1 MEDQTTTA
9 SESQLGQMLGGW
21 AEAFDGL
28 QVLFVTYAFSVI
40 GAILIL
46 IVGWTISRLLGRW
59 VKTLLK
65 HTHRVDPTVSGFFAV
80 FVRYAVL
87 VVVVIMVLGQFG
99 VQTASI
105 ITALGAAGL
114 AIGLALQ
121 GTLQNIAAGIMLLV
135 LRPFRVG
142 EYIDADGISGTIKE
156 IGLFATELQT
166 LDGLYRMA
174 PNSQL
179 WNVPVTNY
187 SRLPERRYD
196 LVIGIGYED
205 DIEKAQ
211 SVLLDLAKADKRVLR
226 DPEPW
231 AYVSELGDSAVA
243 VTLRYW
249 TKSADWWVTSREMT
263 KAAKIAFDEHGISI
277 PFPQITYSGS
287 LELERP
293 DATDAATSGDGGKA
307 KDNGKGE
314 GRNMS
319 RDEEDEAPA
328 AN

>member
-1 MEDQTTTA
+1 MASA
-9 SESQLGQMLGGW
+9 SESQLGQLLGSWG
-21 AEAFDGL
+21 EAFDGL
-28 QVLFVTYAFSVI
+28 QVLIVTYAFSVI

-46 IVGWTISRLLGRW
+46 IVGWSISRLLGRW
-59 VKTLLK
+59 VRSLLSR
-65 HTHRVDPTVSGFFAV
+65 THRVDPTVVGFFSV

-142 EYIDADGISGTIKE
+142 EYIDADGVSGTIQE
-156 IGLFATELQT
+156 IGLFATELKT

-187 SRLPERRYD
+187 SRLPERRHD

-205 DIEKAQ
+205 DIAKAQ
-211 SVLLDLAKADKRVLR
+211 SVLMELARADSRVLS

-249 TKSADWWVTSREMT
+249 TKSADWWTTSRELT
-263 KAAKIAFDEHGISI
+263 KAAKIAFDENGISI
-277 PFPQITYSGS
+277 PFPQITYSGALPGQKQS
-287 LELERP
+287 ES
-293 DATDAATSGDGGKA
+293 A
-307 KDNGKGE
+307 
-314 GRNMS
+314 
-319 RDEEDEAPA
+319 
-328 AN
+328 

>member
-1 MEDQTTTA
+1 MASA
-9 SESQLGQMLGGW
+9 SESQLGQLLGSWG
-21 AEAFDGL
+21 EAFDGL
-28 QVLFVTYAFSVI
+28 QVLIVTYAFSVI

-46 IVGWTISRLLGRW
+46 IVGWSISRLLGRW
-59 VKTLLK
+59 VRSLLSR
-65 HTHRVDPTVSGFFAV
+65 THRVDPTVVGFFSV

-142 EYIDADGISGTIKE
+142 EYIDADGVSGTIQE
-156 IGLFATELQT
+156 IGLFATELKT

-187 SRLPERRYD
+187 SRLPERRHD

-205 DIEKAQ
+205 DIAKAQ
-211 SVLLDLAKADKRVLR
+211 SVLMELARADSRVLS

-249 TKSADWWVTSREMT
+249 TKSADWWTTSRELT
-263 KAAKIAFDEHGISI
+263 KAAKIAFDENGISI

-287 LELERP
+287 LELARQTEN
-293 DATDAATSGDGGKA
+293 A
-307 KDNGKGE
+307 
-314 GRNMS
+314 
-319 RDEEDEAPA
+319 
-328 AN
+328 